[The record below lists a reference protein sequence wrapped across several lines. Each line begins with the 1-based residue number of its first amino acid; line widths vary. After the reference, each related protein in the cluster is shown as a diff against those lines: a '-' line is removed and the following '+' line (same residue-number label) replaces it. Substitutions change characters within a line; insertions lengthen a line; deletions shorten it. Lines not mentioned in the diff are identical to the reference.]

1 MYGSAV
7 THEYNPGVSDI
18 NTVVVLK
25 DNAVQTIEK
34 CLLTVKKWGKRRVS
48 IPFFM
53 TRDFIADALDS
64 YPIEFLDIQTNYRIL
79 QGEDPFE
86 HLDIKREHLRLQCE
100 RELRGVSIHL
110 RKEFMESNGNPA
122 KLRGLLFASMKR
134 LLPVFKAI
142 TALNGKAVPKIRGDV
157 VMAVEDIYNLG
168 ASVFSE
174 AAQLN
179 KISKPKDGWTKL
191 FDRYV
196 ATIDKIIENIDKKQ

>member
-1 MYGSAV
+1 
-7 THEYNPGVSDI
+7 
-18 NTVVVLK
+18 
-25 DNAVQTIEK
+25 
-34 CLLTVKKWGKRRVS
+34 
-48 IPFFM
+48 
-53 TRDFIADALDS
+53 
-64 YPIEFLDIQTNYRIL
+64 
-79 QGEDPFE
+79 
-86 HLDIKREHLRLQCE
+86 
-100 RELRGVSIHL
+100 
-110 RKEFMESNGNPA
+110 MESNGNPA